1 MKAAQ
6 YKNLQVQA
14 RAYMSTLD
22 LDKVRQEFSK
32 ELLLIR
38 NAKLE
43 KGEGIANYGLEL
55 TPSKFASNEN
65 LCGKEGQCLL
75 TCLVF
80 SGIGNLTTA
89 GKGKDGSMMRLTAT
103 LKKRLRRTFLFLND
117 RDFMIRRLE
126 GEIFLLTQTHGP
138 IAVRLN
144 VFSDIGWD
152 TFFPI
157 KKYQAM
163 GVKFYNY
170 TKYAER
176 MGNVESHQT
185 YSASEKDKDSDLVAL
200 LERGFNVA
208 MVFQGT
214 KLPQQWKG
222 FPVVDG
228 DKDDR
233 RYLDSKGVVVGLVQK
248 TTIGGKTVSKFTKVA

>member
-1 MKAAQ
+1 MTPAQ

-22 LDKVRQEFSK
+22 LAKVKQEFSK

-43 KGEGIANYGLEL
+43 KGEGMANYGLEL

-65 LCGKEGQCLL
+65 LCGKEGQCLK

-80 SGIGNLTTA
+80 SGIGNLITA
-89 GKGKDGSMMRLTAT
+89 GKGKGGEMMRLTPT

-117 RDFMIRRLE
+117 REFMLKRLE

-144 VFSDIGWD
+144 VFSDINWD
-152 TFFPI
+152 AIFPV
-157 KKYQAM
+157 KKYQDM
-163 GVKFYNY
+163 GVVFYNY
-170 TKYAER
+170 TKHSER
-176 MGNVESHQT
+176 MGNVLSHQT
-185 YSASEKDKDSDLVAL
+185 YSASEKDKDKDIVAL

-214 KLPQQWKG
+214 KLPQEWKG

-233 RYLDSKGVVVGLVQK
+233 RYLDAKGVVVGLIQK
-248 TTIGGKTVSKFTKVA
+248 NTIGGKTVSKFTKVA